1 MRRFEFAMLV
11 LLLLSLPAQSAVVG
25 DVEIP
30 DEVRLGESEQ
40 RLILNGAGVRKKF
53 FISVYVA
60 ALYLPQPQRDVKALL
75 QSPPA
80 NRVLMHFVYS
90 KVAKPKMDEGW
101 REGFANNLEA
111 PVLAAVTERL
121 ERFVALFGDMRE
133 GDQVWLDYRPGTGTT
148 VTINGESRATIEG
161 ADFNAALLGVWL
173 GEEPVTDELKNALV
187 GDDNR

>member
-1 MRRFEFAMLV
+1 MRRFEFALMV
-11 LLLLSLPAQSAVVG
+11 LLLLPLSSQSAVIG
-25 DVEIP
+25 DVEVP
-30 DEVRLGESEQ
+30 DEVRVGDTQQ
-40 RLILNGAGVRKKF
+40 RLILNGAGIRKKL

-60 ALYLPQPQRDVKALL
+60 ALYLPQPQRDVQALL

-90 KVAKPKMDEGW
+90 KVAKHKMDEGW

-111 PVLAAVTERL
+111 SVLAAVAERL
-121 ERFVALFGDMRE
+121 ERFASLFGDMRE
-133 GDQVWLDYRPGTGTT
+133 GDQVWLDYQPGAGTT
-148 VTINGESRATIEG
+148 VTINGESRGVIEG

-173 GEEPVTDELKNALV
+173 GDEPVSDKLKNALV

>member
-1 MRRFEFAMLV
+1 MRRSEIAMM
-11 LLLLSLPAQSAVVG
+11 LLLLFPLSAKSAVVG
-25 DVEIP
+25 EDEVP
-30 DEVRLGESEQ
+30 DEVRLEDSQQ
-40 RLILNGAGVRKKF
+40 RLVLNGAGVRKKF

-60 ALYLPQPQRDVKALL
+60 ALYLPQRQRDAQVLL

-90 KVAKPKMDEGW
+90 KVAKHKMDEAW

-111 PVLAAVTERL
+111 PELAAVTERL

-133 GDQVWLDYRPGTGTT
+133 GDQVWLDYQPAAGTS
-148 VTINGESRATIEG
+148 VTINGESRGTIEG

-173 GEEPVTDELKNALV
+173 GDEPVTDELKNALV

>member
-1 MRRFEFAMLV
+1 MRRSEFAMMV
-11 LLLLSLPAQSAVVG
+11 LLLFPLSAQSAVVG
-25 DVEIP
+25 DVEVP
-30 DEVRLGESEQ
+30 DEVRLGESQQ

-60 ALYLPQPQRDVKALL
+60 ALYLPQPKRDVQALL

-80 NRVLMHFVYS
+80 NRVLMHFVHS
-90 KVAKPKMDEGW
+90 KVAKHKMDEAW

-133 GDQVWLDYRPGTGTT
+133 GDQVWLDYQPAAGTS
-148 VTINGESRATIEG
+148 VTINGESKGTIEG

-173 GEEPVTDELKNALV
+173 GDEPVSDALKNALV
-187 GDDNR
+187 GDDNK